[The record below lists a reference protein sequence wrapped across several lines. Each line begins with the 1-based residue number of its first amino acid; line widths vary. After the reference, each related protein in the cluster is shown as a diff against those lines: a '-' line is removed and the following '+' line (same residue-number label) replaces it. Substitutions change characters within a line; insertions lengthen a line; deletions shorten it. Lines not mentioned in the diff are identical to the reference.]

1 MVTSAGAT
9 IREDAP
15 VVLSHPLNRFE
26 RALRLRFPSRYRVVI
41 IPLPVLPVGDPATA
55 PGAPAKIWAVEASSD
70 LVVWEELGE
79 TDDPEDF
86 ADVTQG
92 DFPQRFYRFREVT
105 PAQP

>member
-1 MVTSAGAT
+1 MVN
-9 IREDAP
+9 R
-15 VVLSHPLNRFE
+15 PLNRFE

-41 IPLPVLPVGDPATA
+41 IPLPVLPVGDPAL
-55 PGAPAKIWAVEASSD
+55 PVPAKIWAVEASSD